1 MLCTAFANGPV
12 IPYVTVVTGIAFWLR
27 VAKVLAPV
35 CGGNRAVV
43 CLGQNTFSV
52 MMHHIMVFMLIKMML
67 AGIAGRT
74 GYLADFDFERFYTD
88 IDYCYLVK
96 GSEAFKMVY
105 LAAGIVLPLMLQRG
119 LAVLRMRAGRLLH
132 RLGRNV
138 DLF

>member
-1 MLCTAFANGPV
+1 MRV
-12 IPYVTVVTGIAFWLR
+12 IREKWQGIQ
-27 VAKVLAPV
+27 
-35 CGGNRAVV
+35 G
-43 CLGQNTFSV
+43 
-52 MMHHIMVFMLIKMML
+52 HIMVFMLIKMML

-138 DLF
+138 ALFSRVSRKAASNALRV